1 MIVVEAG
8 HAYVIKFL
16 PLSCELSIFVAVTLI
31 HFLVKSAM
39 MRILFLFFLNYRLCP
54 KIQVVLQPILKIL
67 SYFVPNLTP
76 MLCERCVLTIH
87 IIHIIHIILMFV
99 IWSGNHKFYIQFL
112 RLLG

>member
-39 MRILFLFFLNYRLCP
+39 MRILFLFFLNYRLNP
-54 KIQVVLQPILKIL
+54 KIL
-67 SYFVPNLTP
+67 SCFATNSNNIELFCT
-76 MLCERCVLTIH
+76 
-87 IIHIIHIILMFV
+87 
-99 IWSGNHKFYIQFL
+99 QFNSYVV
-112 RLLG
+112 